1 MLEYKLNN
9 EDGNATVAL
18 TGRIDS
24 EGAVTFQQILDDI
37 DRSGA
42 KTLVLNM
49 DALQFINSA
58 GIGKLLFFYK
68 RLNNRGG
75 TLLIKG
81 IHDDI
86 FSLFKAIKLDKLI
99 PLEK

>member
-1 MLEYKLNN
+1 MLEYKLKN
-9 EDGNATVAL
+9 ENDDTIVEL

-24 EGAVTFQQILDDI
+24 EGAITFQHILDDV
-37 DRSGA
+37 DKSGV
-42 KTLVLNM
+42 KTLILNM
-49 DALQFINSA
+49 NALQFINSA

-68 RLNNRGG
+68 RFNNRGG

>member
-1 MLEYKLNN
+1 MLEYRLKTENG
-9 EDGNATVAL
+9 DTVVEL
-18 TGRIDS
+18 IGRIDS
-24 EGAVTFQQILDDI
+24 EGSLTFQQILDEI

-42 KTLVLNM
+42 KALTINM

-68 RLNNRGG
+68 RFNNRGG
-75 TLLIKG
+75 NLSIKG